1 MPVWNLTEVALHLP
15 VHMPTHRI
23 GPTPVRLVGN
33 VIDVKK
39 RHGRTGT
46 KNGRVGPPGRPKS
59 PARARGNCV
68 DHGLVHPH
76 LTPLA
81 TNGRARRSRPTGV
94 MCPHPPPHQWLRRN
108 LDSALAQAQP
118 PHRSLRM
125 GGEIRQIRVEP
136 SSCVIGSPTCARTKR
151 FRSSLPQGMMR
162 DSNHTG
168 RRTNSPCSR
177 EGPSVDGTGYAAC
190 HYP

>member
-1 MPVWNLTEVALHLP
+1 MEGREQKT
-15 VHMPTHRI
+15 
-23 GPTPVRLVGN
+23 VGLDRRADRN
-33 VIDVKK
+33 PP
-39 RHGRTGT
+39 R
-46 KNGRVGPPGRPKS
+46 GRVAIAWIMGWFIRIS
-59 PARARGNCV
+59 
-68 DHGLVHPH
+68 
-76 LTPLA
+76 
-81 TNGRARRSRPTGV
+81 RRWRLMGATGV

-162 DSNHTG
+162 DSNRTG

-177 EGPSVDGTGYAAC
+177 EGPSVDGTGCAAC
-190 HYP
+190 HHP